1 MSFRLFSAPG
11 NKFAYLKLWN
21 KLARERPYK
30 NHKPNYYPPAGHVCV
45 CVRACPLS
53 QGDSVPG
60 PFLVRITEKHSQVQ
74 LYDAYQTN
82 ITIHVNKNNRGQSTS
97 CELIWWNIILKWAP
111 TGFLPIHKNT
121 PVINESCVAINS

>member
-1 MSFRLFSAPG
+1 MSFRLLRAPG

-21 KLARERPYK
+21 KLARDDHTKITNQIIIHPL
-30 NHKPNYYPPAGHVCV
+30 AMFVCV
-45 CVRACPLS
+45 CTCMSLIARGFCPW
-53 QGDSVPG
+53 

-97 CELIWWNIILKWAP
+97 CELIWWNIILKWTP

-121 PVINESCVAINS
+121 PVINELCVAINS